1 MQLYEMTDLSDQPGE
16 EFPSLSNLEPE
27 ISAAVQFFWE
37 TLSGQ
42 AEEQRASAKTARGRR
57 AEVLGGGQMD
67 GFASLVEDLLVA
79 EGVPRSSVVH
89 DYQATLPGYFRHEK
103 EWDTAVVHDG
113 ELLAAV
119 ELKSQAS
126 SFGNNLNNRAE
137 EAIGSNT
144 DLLEAYEEGVFAPSP
159 QPFVGYLMLMAGSD
173 RAREPIGL
181 REPNFEADEA
191 FQGASYAR
199 RAELLCLRM
208 VRKRLVD
215 GAAFLMSGEEE
226 GLQEG
231 IYREPCEELRFERFA
246 RELTSR
252 VAAHV
257 D

>member
-1 MQLYEMTDLSDQPGE
+1 MASSSDSAGE
-16 EFPSLSNLEPE
+16 NGLPSLDNLPPE
-27 ISAAVQFFWE
+27 ISSAVQFYWE
-37 TLSGQ
+37 ARSGQ
-42 AEEQRASAKTARGRR
+42 GEEQRASDSTARGRR

-67 GFASLVEDLLVA
+67 GFAGLVEDLLVA
-79 EGVPRSSVVH
+79 EGVPREAVEH
-89 DYQATLPGYFRHEK
+89 DYHATLPGYFRHEK

-113 ELLAAV
+113 KLLAAV
-119 ELKSQAS
+119 EYKSQAS

-159 QPFVGYLMLMAGSD
+159 QPFVGYLMLMADSEE
-173 RAREPIGL
+173 ARESVGL
-181 REPNFEADEA
+181 REPNFEADEE

-208 VRKRLVD
+208 LRKRLVT

-226 GLQEG
+226 GLEG
-231 IYREPCEELRFERFA
+231 EYREPNEELRFERFA
-246 RELTSR
+246 RALTSH
-252 VAAHV
+252 VTAHL